1 MSEESEIKRKNDFFR
16 KIKNLLISKD
26 ALVFLLFLV
35 LSGTF
40 WFVQSLDKQR
50 ETTLKIPV
58 DYMGIPEDVELENK
72 LPQRIEIKVR
82 DEGLTL
88 MKYNSRNTVPLAL
101 DLERVY
107 FAKGKIVITA
117 DQLKNRISR
126 YVLPT
131 TAVLEIKPD
140 SIVVLYHKLASV
152 TLPVRLS
159 GEVKLSSQYVLSDS
173 IQIEPSTVKI
183 FGPKNIV
190 DTMRAVYTEKLDTK
204 SLTDTTFTKVR
215 LEKPKDGIRYAFSDV
230 NVGIFVEMF
239 TENKL
244 EMPVTVINA
253 PENINVRIFP
263 PTVYVTYNVGLSNF
277 NKVREND
284 IKVIFDYKEAKDLD
298 KRRYKLQIIQES
310 HYISNL
316 RVTPAQVE
324 FLFEEK

>member
-26 ALVFLLFLV
+26 ALVFLLFLA

-131 TAVLEIKPD
+131 TAVL
-140 SIVVLYHKLASV
+140 
-152 TLPVRLS
+152 
-159 GEVKLSSQYVLSDS
+159 
-173 IQIEPSTVKI
+173 
-183 FGPKNIV
+183 
-190 DTMRAVYTEKLDTK
+190 
-204 SLTDTTFTKVR
+204 
-215 LEKPKDGIRYAFSDV
+215 
-230 NVGIFVEMF
+230 
-239 TENKL
+239 
-244 EMPVTVINA
+244 
-253 PENINVRIFP
+253 
-263 PTVYVTYNVGLSNF
+263 
-277 NKVREND
+277 
-284 IKVIFDYKEAKDLD
+284 
-298 KRRYKLQIIQES
+298 
-310 HYISNL
+310 
-316 RVTPAQVE
+316 
-324 FLFEEK
+324 